1 MMRTQA
7 SVVQD
12 NRFVTKPSRTHAC
25 APTSWEFDRELQR
38 SARDIL
44 TGCLMNALPEAE
56 RVVSSDLVREY
67 EDIFIKV
74 DTPQEPFRVP
84 ISRGTF
90 THIC

>member
-1 MMRTQA
+1 
-7 SVVQD
+7 
-12 NRFVTKPSRTHAC
+12 
-25 APTSWEFDRELQR
+25 
-38 SARDIL
+38 
-44 TGCLMNALPEAE
+44 MNALPEAE